1 MNLPQLPQDKANH
14 LFYGALTFC
23 LVLLIAH
30 FLFPNDQ
37 IGFACLIT
45 VLSAIGKEAN
55 DAWINWETT
64 GNPRQGPHGVELLD
78 AVATISGGILAALPL
93 LILQIPIIQG

>member
-14 LFYGALTFC
+14 LAYGALTFSI
-23 LVLLIAH
+23 VLLIAH

-45 VLSAIGKEAN
+45 VLSAIGKEAS
-55 DAWINWETT
+55 DAWINWKAT
-64 GNPRQGPHGVELLD
+64 GDPMKGPHGVELLD
-78 AVATISGGILAALPL
+78 AVATISGGALAGLPL

>member
-14 LFYGALTFC
+14 LAYGALTFC

-37 IGFACLIT
+37 IGFAALVT
-45 VLSAIGKEAN
+45 VLSAVGKEAH
-55 DAWINWETT
+55 DAWVNWKAT
-64 GNPRQGPHGVELLD
+64 GNPKKGPHGVELLD
-78 AVATISGGILAALPL
+78 AVATISGGALAALPL
-93 LILQIPIIQG
+93 FIIQIQA